1 MDSEDKQ
8 DLSIEEFRLIRDFI
22 HDKAGIYFTDNK
34 VYLLRNRLRSRMDEL
49 GLTRFNDY
57 FYRLKY
63 DTSRSEFNKL
73 MVLITTNETSF
84 FRNEPQLRSFELE
97 ALPLVIKRIEE
108 SARKKMIRIW
118 SAGCSTGEEPYTLA
132 MILKE
137 RLPRGWYGEIMAC
150 DISEQVLSKAR
161 RGQYHKNNIKTLQR
175 YYRDKY
181 FTLENDLYTIK
192 PEIKAMVKFSHVN
205 LSETNKLHLFTGFD
219 FVFCRNVMIYF
230 SDEVKKR
237 IVKAYY
243 QSLNPG
249 GFFYV
254 GHSESLH
261 GISKAFKLMYFK
273 EALVYEKEGAPTRTE
288 RRTVSQVTESAEFA
302 TEKSLAS
309 IDDGFSTAMKLLK
322 KARINVAAH
331 RHLTQPL
338 TNR

>member
-8 DLSIEEFRLIRDFI
+8 NLSIEEFRHIRDFI
-22 HDKAGIYFTDNK
+22 HDKSGIYFTDNK

-108 SARKKMIRIW
+108 SARKKIIRIW

-137 RLPRGWYGEIMAC
+137 RLPKGWYGEIMAC

-181 FTLENDLYTIK
+181 FTLGDDLYTIK

-237 IVKAYY
+237 IVKAFY

-273 EALVYEKEGAPTRTE
+273 EALVYEKEGALARSE
-288 RRTVSQVTESAEFA
+288 RRAGASAVTPSVLA
-302 TEKSLAS
+302 TEKVSTNS
-309 IDDGFSTAMKLLK
+309 DDGFSRAMELLR
-322 KARINVAAH
+322 KARGNVEAH
-331 RHLTQPL
+331 RNISQSTMG
-338 TNR
+338 R

>member
-8 DLSIEEFRLIRDFI
+8 SLSVEEFRLIRDFI
-22 HDKAGIYFTDNK
+22 HDKAGIYFADNK
-34 VYLLRNRLRSRMDEL
+34 LYLLRNRLRSRMEEL

-63 DTSRSEFNKL
+63 DTGRTEFNQL

-97 ALPLVIKRIEE
+97 ALPMVIKRIE
-108 SARKKMIRIW
+108 AAAQKKTIRIW

-137 RLPRGWYGEIMAC
+137 RLPKGWHGEILAC

-161 RGQYHKNNIKTLQR
+161 RGQYRKNNIKTLQR

-181 FTLENDLYTIK
+181 FSLEEDLYTIK

-205 LSETNKLHLFTGFD
+205 LSETNKLYLFTGFD

-230 SDEVKKR
+230 SEEVRKR
-237 IVKAYY
+237 IVRAYY

-254 GHSESLH
+254 GHSETLH
-261 GISKAFKLMYFK
+261 GISKAFKLTYFK
-273 EALVYEKEGAPTRTE
+273 EALVYEKEGALARPESRAGAPT
-288 RRTVSQVTESAEFA
+288 VAPSALVTEKVS
-302 TEKSLAS
+302 TSG
-309 IDDGFSTAMKLLK
+309 DDGFSRAMELLK
-322 KARINVAAH
+322 KARGNVEAH
-331 RHLTQPL
+331 RNISQSTMG
-338 TNR
+338 R

>member
-1 MDSEDKQ
+1 MDSEDKNS
-8 DLSIEEFRLIRDFI
+8 LSIEEFRLIRDFI
-22 HDKAGIYFTDNK
+22 HDKAGIYFADNK
-34 VYLLRNRLRSRMDEL
+34 VYLLRNRLRSRMEEL

-63 DTSRSEFNKL
+63 DTARFEFNRL

-84 FRNEPQLRSFELE
+84 FRNGPQLRSFELE
-97 ALPLVIKRIEE
+97 ALPLVVKRREETAQKRI
-108 SARKKMIRIW
+108 IRIW

-137 RLPRGWYGEIMAC
+137 KLPKGWYGDIMAC
-150 DISEQVLSKAR
+150 DISEQALSKAR
-161 RGQYHKNNIKTLQR
+161 RGQYRKNNIKTLQR

-181 FTLENDLYTIK
+181 FTLEDDLYTIK

-205 LSETNKLHLFTGFD
+205 LNETNKLHLFKGFD

-237 IVKAYY
+237 VVKAYY

-261 GISKAFKLMYFK
+261 GISKAFKLTYFK
-273 EALVYEKEGAPTRTE
+273 EALVYEKEGAPSKPGRQAVTPIFAPSALPTE
-288 RRTVSQVTESAEFA
+288 NTST
-302 TEKSLAS
+302 S
-309 IDDGFSTAMKLLK
+309 IDGGFSRAMELLK
-322 KARINVAAH
+322 KARGNVEAH
-331 RHLTQPL
+331 RNISQHTIS
-338 TNR
+338 R

>member
-8 DLSIEEFRLIRDFI
+8 SLSIEEFRLIRDFI
-22 HDKAGIYFTDNK
+22 HDKAGIYFADNK
-34 VYLLRNRLRSRMDEL
+34 VYLLRNRLRSRMGEL

-63 DTSRSEFNKL
+63 DTARFEFNKL

-84 FRNEPQLRSFELE
+84 FRNEPQLQSFELE
-97 ALPLVIKRIEE
+97 ALPLVVKRKEE
-108 SARKKMIRIW
+108 TAQKKNIRIW

-137 RLPRGWYGEIMAC
+137 RLPKGWYGDIMAC

-161 RGQYHKNNIKTLQR
+161 RGQYRKANIKSLQQ

-181 FTLENDLYTIK
+181 FSREEDLYTIK
-192 PEIKAMVKFSHVN
+192 TEIKAMVKFSHVN
-205 LSETNKLHLFTGFD
+205 LSETNKLHLYKGFD

-230 SDEVKKR
+230 SDEVRKR

-261 GISKAFKLMYFK
+261 GISKAFKLIYFK
-273 EALVYEKEGAPTRTE
+273 EALVYEKEGAPSKPE
-288 RRTVSQVTESAEFA
+288 RQTVASAIESSELA
-302 TEKSLAS
+302 TDNS
-309 IDDGFSTAMKLLK
+309 STSVNDTLSRAMELLK
-322 KARINVAAH
+322 KARGNVEAH
-331 RHLTQPL
+331 RNISQP
-338 TNR
+338 TISR